1 MSTTESERA
10 CITQHEQKEY
20 DSISWDNDDFG
31 KIKKST
37 PFSIFNV
44 FFDFLIMIIILN
56 IVFNNC

>member
-31 KIKKST
+31 KIKKINT
-37 PFSIFNV
+37 IFN
-44 FFDFLIMIIILN
+44 FQMFSLI
-56 IVFNNC
+56 F